1 MKQLLFVAVLLCGSI
16 TAIQAQDQ
24 KLGHTNIQ
32 ELLMLLPERA
42 DAEKKIQNLA
52 QTLEKRLKAMTSE
65 YQQKVQAYQN
75 DQGEMSATI
84 RESEAR
90 SIMELEQRINEFQQ
104 NAQNEIQQK
113 ENELLEPMINRLTK
127 AIEQVGKEHNFMYI
141 LDTSSGTVLY
151 KGGEDVTPLVKAH
164 LEI

>member
-1 MKQLLFVAVLLCGSI
+1 MKKAVLIALVLFAGF
-16 TAIQAQDQ
+16 TGVHAQ
-24 KLGHTNIQ
+24 KMGHTNIQ

-42 DAEKKIQNLA
+42 EAEQKIQNLA
-52 QTLEKRLKAMTSE
+52 KTLEGRLSAMTTE

-75 DQGEMSATI
+75 EQAEMSATI
-84 RESEAR
+84 RDSEAR
-90 SIMELEQRINEFQQ
+90 SIMELEQRITEFQQ

-113 ENELLEPMINRLTK
+113 ESELLEPMVTRLTQ
-127 AIEQVGKEHNFMYI
+127 AIEQVGKDNGFTYI
-141 LDTSSGTVLY
+141 FDTSSGTLLY

>member
-1 MKQLLFVAVLLCGSI
+1 
-16 TAIQAQDQ
+16 
-24 KLGHTNIQ
+24 
-32 ELLMLLPERA
+32 MLLPERA

-65 YQQKVQAYQN
+65 YQQKVQTYQN

-113 ENELLEPMINRLTK
+113 ENELLEPMITRLTK
-127 AIEQVGKEHNFMYI
+127 AIEQVGKDHGFLYI

-151 KGGEDVTPLVKAH
+151 KGGEDVTPLVKQH

>member
-1 MKQLLFVAVLLCGSI
+1 MKKAILIVLVLLGTS
-16 TAIQAQDQ
+16 AIAQSQ
-24 KLGHTNIQ
+24 KIGHTNIQ

-52 QTLEKRLKAMTSE
+52 KTLESRLSAMSAE
-65 YQQKVQAYQN
+65 YQQKVQTYQN
-75 DQGEMSATI
+75 EQGEMSATI
-84 RESEAR
+84 RDSEAR
-90 SIMELEQRINEFQQ
+90 SIMELEQRISEFQQ

-113 ENELLEPMINRLTK
+113 ENELLDPMIRRLTK
-127 AIEQVGKEHNFMYI
+127 AIEEVGKETGFDYI

-151 KGGEDVTPLVKAH
+151 KGGEDVTPLVKAK

>member
-1 MKQLLFVAVLLCGSI
+1 MKRLLFVAVVLCGSI
-16 TAIQAQDQ
+16 TGIQAQGQ

-65 YQQKVQAYQN
+65 YQQKVQTYQN

-113 ENELLEPMINRLTK
+113 ENELLEPMITRLTK
-127 AIEQVGKEHNFMYI
+127 AIEQVGKDHGFLYI

-151 KGGEDVTPLVKAH
+151 KGGEDVTPLVKQH

>member
-1 MKQLLFVAVLLCGSI
+1 MKKAILIVLVLLGTS
-16 TAIQAQDQ
+16 AMAQSQ
-24 KLGHTNIQ
+24 KIGHTNIQ

-52 QTLEKRLKAMTSE
+52 KTLESRLSAMSAE

-75 DQGEMSATI
+75 EQSEMSATI
-84 RESEAR
+84 RDSEAR
-90 SIMELEQRINEFQQ
+90 SIMELEQRISEFQQ

-113 ENELLEPMINRLTK
+113 ENELLDPMIRRLTK
-127 AIEQVGKEHNFMYI
+127 AIEEVGKETGFDYI

-151 KGGEDVTPLVKAH
+151 KGGEDVTPLVKAK

>member
-1 MKQLLFVAVLLCGSI
+1 MKKAVLI
-16 TAIQAQDQ
+16 AIVLFAGFTGVQAQ
-24 KLGHTNIQ
+24 KMGHTNIQ

-42 DAEKKIQNLA
+42 EAEQKIQNLA
-52 QTLEKRLKAMTSE
+52 KTLEGRLSAMTTE

-75 DQGEMSATI
+75 EQAEMSATI
-84 RESEAR
+84 RDSEAR
-90 SIMELEQRINEFQQ
+90 SIMELEQRITEFQQ

-113 ENELLEPMINRLTK
+113 ESELLEPMVTRLTK
-127 AIEQVGKEHNFMYI
+127 AIELVGKENNFTYI
-141 LDTSSGTVLY
+141 FDTSSGTLLY